1 MGGVTE
7 AVCLSAFNHVKLS
20 AIEPTQITAESG

>member
-7 AVCLSAFNHVKLS
+7 AVCLSAFNRVKLS
-20 AIEPTQITAESG
+20 AIGATQVTTGRG